1 MVVFEYFLSAIFS
14 YPLRPVCRG
23 QVVMPNKASQVA
35 LIDSDKGN
43 ILDVRTRRFLRSVP
57 RWNGSV
63 TRDGKYGLFAPARGG
78 LEVSPQG
85 GYIGLSSACS
95 LSGPFRSV
103 VLGKRNLV

>member
-1 MVVFEYFLSAIFS
+1 
-14 YPLRPVCRG
+14 
-23 QVVMPNKASQVA
+23 MPNKPSQVA

-78 LEVSPQG
+78 LEVRGQG
-85 GYIGLSSACS
+85 RRAPGGEPV
-95 LSGPFRSV
+95 GEGRSR
-103 VLGKRNLV
+103 G

>member
-1 MVVFEYFLSAIFS
+1 MFPSPACAKS
-14 YPLRPVCRG
+14 PPPPPPL

-78 LEVSPQG
+78 LEASRGVKL
-85 GYIGLSSACS
+85 YRLSLELVGWS
-95 LSGPFRSV
+95 LVQSIAER
-103 VLGKRNLV
+103 VLY